1 MNQQL
6 DFLTRRSSA
15 ARLVEPAPGGEQL
28 DAILAAAMRAPDH
41 ARLRPWRFLC
51 VSGERR
57 ADLGKL
63 LVEALLLRNPQA
75 DAAAQQKAANAPLR
89 APLVVVVIARL
100 SEHPKVPAIEQRL
113 SAGCA
118 AYGLLLAAEALG
130 YAGIWR
136 TGDAAFDRRL
146 MEMMGLAAN
155 EEIVGFV
162 YLGSREGE
170 ARPIAAPPLAG
181 YVEQW

>member
-6 DFLTRRSSA
+6 DFLTRRNSA
-15 ARLVEPAPGGEQL
+15 ARLVEPAPSGEQL
-28 DAILAAAMRAPDH
+28 DAMFSAAMRAPDH

-63 LVEALLLRNPQA
+63 FSDALLLRNPQA
-75 DAAAQQKAANAPLR
+75 DGMAQQKAASAPMR
-89 APLVVVVIARL
+89 APLVVVVVARI

-118 AYGLLLAAEALG
+118 AYGLLLAAEAMG

-136 TGDAAFDRRL
+136 TGEAAFDRQV
-146 MEMMGLAAN
+146 MDMMGLAAN
-155 EEIVGFV
+155 EEIVGFL

-170 ARPIAAPPLAG
+170 PRPFPAPPLADF
-181 YVEQW
+181 VTQW